1 MTPRLTPQQRI
12 EQSDAAIAFLT
23 NPAFG
28 LHRSP
33 LRKQL
38 IADHERRIAA
48 DTKRMKPKDDGISI
62 PKMKGERA

>member
-1 MTPRLTPQQRI
+1 MTPRLNPQQRI
-12 EQSDAAIAFLT
+12 KQSDAAIAFLT

-28 LHRSP
+28 LHRTP

-48 DTKRMKPKDDGISI
+48 DTKRLKPEDDGISI
-62 PKMKGERA
+62 PPMKGARS

>member
-12 EQSDAAIAFLT
+12 EQSAKAIAFLT

-28 LHRSP
+28 LHHSP

-38 IADHERRIAA
+38 IADHERRMAA
-48 DTKRMKPKDDGISI
+48 DKKRMKPEDDGISI
-62 PKMKGERA
+62 PKMKEARS

>member
-33 LRKQL
+33 MRARL

-48 DTKRMKPKDDGISI
+48 DTKRMKPEDDGISI
-62 PKMKGERA
+62 PAMKEARS